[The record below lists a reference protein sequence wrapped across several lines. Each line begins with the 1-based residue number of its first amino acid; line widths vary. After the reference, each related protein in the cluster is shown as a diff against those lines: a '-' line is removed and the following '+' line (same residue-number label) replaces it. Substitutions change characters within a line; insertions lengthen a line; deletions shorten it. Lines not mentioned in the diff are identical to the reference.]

1 MGFINKFMTG
11 GYHLVEARFYR
22 SYYTNT
28 HINYIQR
35 CNISHTIQWG
45 YNMVKQWFLVDISRR
60 YRQIIQIRP

>member
-28 HINYIQR
+28 HTSLT
-35 CNISHTIQWG
+35 ISKDAIYHIP
-45 YNMVKQWFLVDISRR
+45 YNGDITW
-60 YRQIIQIRP
+60 